1 MLRLCTFGGCF
12 LERDG
17 TRLDALSGHRK
28 SLALLAL
35 LAASGPAGM
44 SRDVLA
50 AFLWPESDEE
60 RARTSLRQLVH
71 SLRSQLASP
80 GLLVGSSELRLGPD
94 GIASDVGQF
103 RDAVARGDHSA
114 VAALHVGPFLDGFY
128 LKDANAF
135 ERWAA
140 TERATLARQAAHAY
154 ESLAQQAAGR
164 GDDREAVAWWRRL
177 ANAEPLSAKAA
188 MGLMR
193 ALDAAGERPAALQH
207 ARVYEALVR
216 EELGAAPDPQ
226 VTELAKRLRAEPSAA
241 AGPPTSRSDGGSAAG
256 SASPVPLEPAAQP
269 APRDRPGD
277 VTSTARRASASR
289 ATRLVAAASI
299 IVLAAVAAPALWRQQ
314 TAADGSANGIAPH
327 APSERPPASVAV
339 MPFVNTSGD
348 AATEPLSD
356 GFTDELIGALGKVRG
371 LKVVGRTSAFA
382 LKGKGLTA
390 RAVGDTLD
398 VGTVLEASVRRS
410 GDRIKVTAQLVST
423 SDNSVIWSET
433 YDRTL
438 IDVFSAQ
445 EEIAQAIVSALRV
458 QLVDSSGGPLIG
470 RATSDATAY
479 DLYLRG
485 RHIFYTR
492 PDRDGA
498 LQAARYFQ
506 QAAARDPTF
515 ARAHAGLSDVHTRLA
530 VFGFGKPDEEFALA
544 KAAARR
550 ALALDST
557 VAEAHSALGH
567 ASCVADFDFRA
578 AERAFRRAVALDPGY
593 TFARLP
599 FAICLTGEARFAEA
613 IAQLDTARSLDPL
626 APGPGN
632 ALGRVYVVAGY
643 PERAIEPL
651 TAALEL
657 NPQMDLAFQQLGHA
671 YLRLGRNAEAITAFQ
686 RAAALSGVRD
696 SAQLAY
702 AYAITGNQVEAKRI
716 VASLVQSATRR
727 HVPSYYMAQAYA
739 GLGDPDAA
747 FEWLERAREESASLL
762 LLRVD
767 PGFESLRQDP
777 RWAPLLREVGLD
789 F

>member
-17 TRLDALSGHRK
+17 VRLDALSGHRK

-71 SLRSQLASP
+71 ALRSQLASP
-80 GLLVGSSELRLGPD
+80 DLLVGSSELRLGSD
-94 GIASDVGQF
+94 GIASDVGEF
-103 RDAVARGDHSA
+103 RDAVARGDHSTA
-114 VAALHVGPFLDGFY
+114 AALHVGPFLDGFY
-128 LKDANAF
+128 LRDANAF

-140 TERATLARQAAHAY
+140 TERAALARQAAHAY

-164 GDDREAVAWWRRL
+164 GDHREAVAWWRRL
-177 ANAEPLSAKAA
+177 TNADPLAA
-188 MGLMR
+188 HAAIGLMR
-193 ALDAAGERPAALQH
+193 ALDAAGERSAALQH
-207 ARVYEALVR
+207 ARVYETLVR

-226 VTELAKRLRAEPSAA
+226 VTELANRLRAEPAVAA
-241 AGPPTSRSDGGSAAG
+241 ASSTSRADGGSTAG
-256 SASPVPLEPAAQP
+256 TASPVPPEPAAQP
-269 APRDRPGD
+269 APLDRPGD
-277 VTSTARRASASR
+277 AVPAARHPAASAT
-289 ATRLVAAASI
+289 ARLVAAAVI
-299 IVLAAVAAPALWRQQ
+299 IVLAAVTAAAIWRQQ
-314 TAADGSANGIAPH
+314 AAPGDSPDGIAAQVPN
-327 APSERPPASVAV
+327 ERPRASVAV
-339 MPFVNTSGD
+339 LPFVNTSGD
-348 AATEPLSD
+348 AETEPLSD

-398 VGTVLEASVRRS
+398 VGTVLEATVRRS

-423 SDNSVIWSET
+423 SDNSVIWSES

-438 IDVFSAQ
+438 VDVFSAQ

-458 QLVDSSGGPLIG
+458 QLVGSSGGPLVG
-470 RATSDATAY
+470 RATSDADAY

-498 LQAARYFQ
+498 LQAARYFR
-506 QAAARDPTF
+506 QAVARDPTF

-530 VFGFGKPDEEFALA
+530 VFGFGKPGEEFAFA

-557 VAEAHSALGH
+557 VAEAHAALGH

-578 AERAFRRAVALDPGY
+578 AERAFRRAVELDPGY

-613 IAQLDTARSLDPL
+613 IAQLDTARALDPL

-632 ALGRVYVVAGY
+632 ALGRVYVVAGH

-671 YLRLGRNAEAITAFQ
+671 YLRLGRDAEAIAAFQ
-686 RAAALSGVRD
+686 RAAALSGARD

-702 AYAITGNQVEAKRI
+702 AYAVTGNQVNAKRI

-727 HVPSYYMAQAYA
+727 HVPSYYVAQAYA
-739 GLGDPDAA
+739 GLEDADEA
-747 FEWLERAREESASLL
+747 FEWLERARTEGASLL

-767 PGFESLRQDP
+767 PGFASLHQDP
-777 RWAPLLREVGLD
+777 RWAQLLRDVGLD